1 MFSTFYNESLRKLVI
16 GFGSLFNNII
26 VRDIDSSGNTT
37 QKVRVPISYAPKEKF
52 IANENNQQV
61 KENEKTRWCSYNI
74 CF

>member
-26 VRDIDSSGNTT
+26 VRDIDSAGNTT

-52 IANENNQQV
+52 IARLNEGG
-61 KENEKTRWCSYNI
+61 
-74 CF
+74 